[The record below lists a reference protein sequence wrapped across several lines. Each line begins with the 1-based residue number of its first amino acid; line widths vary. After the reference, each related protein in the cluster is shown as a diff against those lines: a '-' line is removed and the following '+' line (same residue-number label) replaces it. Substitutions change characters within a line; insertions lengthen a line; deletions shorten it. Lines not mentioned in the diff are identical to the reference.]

1 MLQDQDLSL
10 PAPELRV
17 LRLPGTCGE
26 RCRHMK
32 KTERVRQLVSGPPT
46 DADLKQQT
54 EKGWRL
60 VAIEWERE
68 VETSE
73 SQLPSDVPFGLRIEP
88 ETQRLE
94 ENPEER
100 EVLVQLMGL
109 LVQEGS
115 YARIAEEINRRG
127 YRTRQGTPWTPIS
140 VFEML
145 PRLIEVG
152 PYLFRSSEWEKRRP
166 HIPVH
171 S

>member
-1 MLQDQDLSL
+1 
-10 PAPELRV
+10 
-17 LRLPGTCGE
+17 
-26 RCRHMK
+26 MK

-46 DADLKQQT
+46 DADLKQHT
-54 EKGWRL
+54 EKGWKL

-73 SQLPSDVPFGLRIEP
+73 SQLPGNVPFGLRIEP
-88 ETQRLE
+88 ETRRLE

-100 EVLVQLMGL
+100 EILVQLMEL

-115 YARIAEEINRRG
+115 YARIADEINRRG
-127 YRTRQGTPWTPIS
+127 YRTRQGTTWSPIS

-152 PYLFRSSEWEKRRP
+152 PYLFRSSEWEKRRQ

-171 S
+171 TA